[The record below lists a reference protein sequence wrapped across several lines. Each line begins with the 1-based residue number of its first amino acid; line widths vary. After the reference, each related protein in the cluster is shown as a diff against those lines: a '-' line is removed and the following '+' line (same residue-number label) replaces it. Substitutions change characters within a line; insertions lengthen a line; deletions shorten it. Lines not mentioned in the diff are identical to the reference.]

1 MKNIETFTLNDWID
15 KAVTQISQ
23 KLAKEKKKVFL
34 VLVAWW
40 TSSWKTSAV
49 AKKINDAF
57 EDSQIISMDN

>member
-40 TSSWKTSAV
+40 TSFWR
-49 AKKINDAF
+49 F
-57 EDSQIISMDN
+57 